1 MHEACSRAPWVGKI
15 GYLCIWEILVVRW
28 LYAVHTPVHPSV
40 CTTGKPIWNVTF
52 CSWCG
57 SLKHVFNL
65 LIDIHIMVNW
75 QLSSLGISWPES
87 NECIAGSGANS
98 SRSIVIMLSAAQLLA
113 FNWLQA
119 QVCVIHQLVLKSQ
132 WPPPKVNYRF
142 VDFFV
147 VVPSSLSEVLY
158 KCRNRSFPFKAL
170 AKSTGLV
177 YITLYSSTMTAS
189 ASWPAFLISS
199 ISFLCWSCNWWIW
212 PRL

>member
-1 MHEACSRAPWVGKI
+1 MHEACSRAPCGGKI

-52 CSWCG
+52 SRWCG

-75 QLSSLGISWPES
+75 QLSSLGISWLES

-119 QVCVIHQLVLKSQ
+119 QVCVFHELVLKSQ
-132 WPPPKVNYRF
+132 WPSPKVNYRF
-142 VDFFV
+142 VDFFA
-147 VVPSSLSEVLY
+147 VVPSSLSEFINAETGASLL
-158 KCRNRSFPFKAL
+158 KLWRNLQDWYTLP
-170 AKSTGLV
+170 
-177 YITLYSSTMTAS
+177 YIPQQWL
-189 ASWPAFLISS
+189 PVHHGQLF
-199 ISFLCWSCNWWIW
+199 
-212 PRL
+212 

>member
-1 MHEACSRAPWVGKI
+1 MGKKF

-52 CSWCG
+52 SSWCG

-75 QLSSLGISWPES
+75 QLSSLGISRPES

-98 SRSIVIMLSAAQLLA
+98 SRSIVVMLSAAQLLA

-119 QVCVIHQLVLKSQ
+119 QVCVFHQLVNGPHLKLTIDLWISLQ
-132 WPPPKVNYRF
+132 WFQVHCLKYFINAETGA
-142 VDFFV
+142 
-147 VVPSSLSEVLY
+147 SLL
-158 KCRNRSFPFKAL
+158 KLWRNLQDWYTLP
-170 AKSTGLV
+170 
-177 YITLYSSTMTAS
+177 YIPQQWL
-189 ASWPAFLISS
+189 PVHHGQLF
-199 ISFLCWSCNWWIW
+199 
-212 PRL
+212 